1 MGVSGFLG
9 GPWVSSGFLGF
20 LVRGI
25 PSRFA
30 KDFQTE
36 GRDRSAPSSNR
47 PVSPR
52 SGRARAEAIYT
63 IIHACCVD
71 ALVALALLLLVA
83 LAPQAIMYAC
93 CVHARSA
100 LAVPALLLLV
110 VLALLL
116 SSLLLLSLLLRRL
129 QCLSLYRLSR
139 FPFHDSQVY
148 FSMKNRSGGAPG
160 MTFGALWEAPGAQL
174 ARKRPPEPSGI
185 DFGRHFGSLFVDY

>member
-1 MGVSGFLG
+1 MFFQKSNLFLAVLMFFQEPSGQIFG
-9 GPWVSSGFLGF
+9 SKIPFWTHFWIHSGASCRLLLAFRRL
-20 LVRGI
+20 LCLI
-25 PSRFA
+25 PALRLPRVSRFA
-30 KDFQTE
+30 KGFQAE

-93 CVHARSA
+93 CVPARSA

-148 FSMKNRSGGAPG
+148 FR
-160 MTFGALWEAPGAQL
+160 
-174 ARKRPPEPSGI
+174 
-185 DFGRHFGSLFVDY
+185 

>member
-1 MGVSGFLG
+1 MYHISKLFKRARYI
-9 GPWVSSGFLGF
+9 FQ
-20 LVRGI
+20 
-25 PSRFA
+25 A
-30 KDFQTE
+30 K

-160 MTFGALWEAPGAQL
+160 VTFGPFLEAPGAQL
-174 ARKRPPEPSGI
+174 LARGLRSPPGLI
-185 DFGRHFGSLFVDY
+185 LGDILTQFWTKNNVF

>member
-1 MGVSGFLG
+1 MIFDACLMH
-9 GPWVSSGFLGF
+9 FRCCF
-20 LVRGI
+20 RGQLHTI
-25 PSRFA
+25 SIFSPRAFPIILYHISKLFKGARYT
-30 KDFQTE
+30 FQAE

-139 FPFHDSQVY
+139 FPFHDSQV
-148 FSMKNRSGGAPG
+148 F
-160 MTFGALWEAPGAQL
+160 
-174 ARKRPPEPSGI
+174 
-185 DFGRHFGSLFVDY
+185 